1 MSSIFKQCVLQVVQS
16 IPLGQ
21 TMSYKEVAQLA
32 GSPRAFRAVGTIMKG
47 NKDRAVPCHRVICSD
62 GSLGGYNGG
71 IDKKRKLLEM
81 EARQVASYHL

>member
-1 MSSIFKQCVLQVVQS
+1 MTTFKQRVLAVVQS

-32 GSPRAFRAVGTIMKG
+32 GSPRAFRAVGTIMRG
-47 NKDRAVPCHRVICSD
+47 NKDLGVPCHRVICSD

-71 IDKKRKLLEM
+71 VDKKRKLLEM
-81 EARQVASYHL
+81 EAGQLR